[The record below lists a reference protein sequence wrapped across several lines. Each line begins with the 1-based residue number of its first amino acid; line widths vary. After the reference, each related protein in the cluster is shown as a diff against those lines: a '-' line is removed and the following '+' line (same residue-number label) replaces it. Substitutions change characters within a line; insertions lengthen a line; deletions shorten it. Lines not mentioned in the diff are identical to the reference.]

1 MKLPSFKRLFENDF
15 DSSERNLVAKLAL
28 SLNQGI
34 ENLYLALSK
43 RISLRDNIQCTV
55 KDVQVTVDSNGIP
68 INTTSFRVDD
78 TQINQNIPVIGCMV
92 INATNST
99 NPTTYPT
106 ATPFISWTQTANAVQ
121 INHVSGLQANNTYVL
136 RIVAFN

>member
-55 KDVQVTVDSNGIP
+55 KDVQVTVDSNG
-68 INTTSFRVDD
+68 NK
-78 TQINQNIPVIGCMV
+78 C
-92 INATNST
+92 
-99 NPTTYPT
+99 
-106 ATPFISWTQTANAVQ
+106 
-121 INHVSGLQANNTYVL
+121 H
-136 RIVAFN
+136 